1 VKEKTLLEAAT
12 DMLLNKS
19 SLTEQKVKDAEGK
32 DVENL
37 NDRNSVVGKLSKDIK
52 DGGLIGKYL
61 MLFEPASDPHPNLV
75 DKPEQITMGY
85 CYGLATPEW
94 SNTNEIPVDIS
105 GDKGYET
112 IATIKTPEFEYVQ
125 EVKIWYQNN
134 YFETV
139 YRLLTNYINHGDTP
153 GIIDMT

>member
-1 VKEKTLLEAAT
+1 MRILIKKILKENYDPEDTSWVDNIITYDK
-12 DMLLNKS
+12 
-19 SLTEQKVKDAEGK
+19 
-32 DVENL
+32 
-37 NDRNSVVGKLSKDIK
+37 IK
-52 DGGLIGKYL
+52 DDADRYEIILDVIETVETYKGWRIKYEADGVL
-61 MLFEPASDPHPNLV
+61 YWYG
-75 DKPEQITMGY
+75 PERGY
-85 CYGLATPEW
+85 YGLATPEW

-105 GDKGYET
+105 GDRGYET